1 MGTCKEKPSC
11 SSKTDTVH
19 LKAKQ
24 LKEHQP
30 VFHTKKYKTKENTHI
45 PHQKIHNSRKT
56 KIPHQKTKTKTKHVE
71 RKQKTMNSICEKTHT
86 IFRSAKRTLNPRP
99 LETCFF
105 VAPLFSSKVR
115 YNLFQEVCG
124 FWSETLVFLKLLL
137 FFDEKWFLELRSG
150 IFLECWSILS
160 AFLYPF
166 FWFSR
171 FFALYRNTFVGF
183 LQRSVSFLRK
193 RRCLQEQEL
202 LERRDAL

>member
-11 SSKTDTVH
+11 SCKTDTVH

-30 VFHTKKYKTKENTHI
+30 VFHTKKNKTKETTHI
-45 PHQKIHNSRKT
+45 PHQKTDNSGKPRFPIRKP
-56 KIPHQKTKTKTKHVE
+56 K
-71 RKQKTMNSICEKTHT
+71 RKPNMLRGNKKQWTVFARRLIQFSGLPKEL
-86 IFRSAKRTLNPRP
+86 LNPRP

-105 VAPLFSSKVR
+105 VAPVFSSKVR

-171 FFALYRNTFVGF
+171 FFAWYRNTFVGF

-193 RRCLQEQEL
+193 RRCLQEKEL